1 MPTQVSLENDG
12 DTSRGERVAAWSLGA
27 AGAILVF
34 CFALNCYR
42 AAKQSF
48 VHDESL
54 YFQMYIDAPL
64 STVFQPYPMR
74 NGSDIQYYADPHFLF
89 TLLMRLSS
97 AVFGNSELSLRLAS
111 VLAGGLFFVSVYR
124 LCRLAFRGA
133 WLFLLAVLITAGN
146 PLVLDFMVA
155 ARGYGTALGLF
166 TYALLQ
172 VALYFCDDDLHNDDW
187 QPPATLRRGRLV
199 KAGLA
204 IGLSFA
210 ASNTLAPACMVLT
223 ATVAVLLW
231 QRTRGTG
238 GRVGAWARI
247 AVWFFGALA
256 IVAYL
261 FLLTSPSVQVLHN
274 FGETMD
280 ANRMPE
286 DTVFASLRNLV
297 QCSLQHNKGLGGI
310 NSGVAAFSEGLG
322 LVGWVLGF
330 VLIPLAVLAAAWLG
344 WQKLRQ
350 RPGESLALCSALAST
365 IIIGAAAQVVYLHLA
380 FGVPM
385 LHDRYG
391 LYFLP
396 FAGFALAGAADLLRR
411 HGGPPR
417 VAGNAFFAAAALLA
431 IFYCGQLNWTNF
443 IVWKYDAD
451 TRVLLEQ
458 VAARAEAVQAKSASR
473 FAGRGPRPV
482 VVGGSW
488 VYEPASNYY
497 RIVRGWTWMVP
508 VDRGASD
515 GDYDFYLLTP
525 EDGDVI
531 SRLGLERIATGKVSG
546 TLLAARRR

>member
-1 MPTQVSLENDG
+1 MPTQALLGHSDG
-12 DTSRGERVAAWSLGA
+12 DASRGARPAAWSLWA

-34 CFALNCYR
+34 CFALDCYR
-42 AAKQSF
+42 AAAQSF

-54 YFQMYIDAPL
+54 YFEMYVDAPL

-74 NGSDIQYYADPHFLF
+74 NGSGVRYYADPHFLF

-97 AVFGNSELSLRLAS
+97 AVFGFSALSLRLAS

-155 ARGYGTALGLF
+155 ARGYGLALSLF

-172 VALYFCDDDLHNDDW
+172 VALCFSDDHLGEGDL
-187 QPPATLRRGRLV
+187 QPPAKLRPGRLV
-199 KAGLA
+199 KAGVG

-210 ASNTLAPACMVLT
+210 ASNTLAPACIVLT
-223 ATVAVLLW
+223 VVVAVLLW
-231 QRTRGTG
+231 QRTRGTSG
-238 GRVGAWARI
+238 GRVGAWARV
-247 AVWFFGALA
+247 AVWFFGALS

-261 FLLTSPSVQVLHN
+261 FLLASPSVLVLRN

-297 QCSLQHNKGLGGI
+297 QCSVEHNKGLAGI
-310 NSGVAAFSEGLG
+310 NSGVAAFSEDLG
-322 LVGWVLGF
+322 LVGAVLGF
-330 VLIPLAVLAAAWLG
+330 VLIPLAVLAAAWFG
-344 WQKLRQ
+344 WQRLRQ

-365 IIIGAAAQVVYLHLA
+365 IVIGAAAQVVYLHFA

-396 FAGFALAGAADLLRR
+396 FAGFALAGAADLLQR
-411 HGGPPR
+411 HGGLPR
-417 VAGNAFFAAAALLA
+417 MAGHAFFAAAALLA
-431 IFYCGQLNWTNF
+431 IFYGGQLNWTNF

-458 VAARAEAVQAKSASR
+458 VASR
-473 FAGRGPRPV
+473 SGHGTRPV
-482 VVGGSW
+482 AVGGSW
-488 VYEPASNYY
+488 VFEPASNYY

-508 VDRGASD
+508 VNRGPSD

-525 EDGDVI
+525 EDSDVI
-531 SRLGLERIATGKVSG
+531 SRLGLERIATGKISG